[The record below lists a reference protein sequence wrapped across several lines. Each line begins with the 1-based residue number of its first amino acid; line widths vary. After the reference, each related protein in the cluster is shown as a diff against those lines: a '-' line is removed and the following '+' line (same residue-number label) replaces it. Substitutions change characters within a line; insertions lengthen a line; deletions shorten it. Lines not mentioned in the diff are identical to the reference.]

1 MMSSSFM
8 AMMSRMKY
16 ISRWALMRN
25 TRQESLSEHTL
36 ETAMIAH
43 LLCEIKNK
51 RLGGNIDTGKV
62 VLFALYHDAGE
73 IITGDMPTPVKY
85 HSDEMRSAYKQ
96 VELMASKALT
106 EKLPDDLREVYEPLL
121 YEKGTE
127 EENRIVKAADKLSAL
142 IKCIEER
149 TAGNSEF
156 HVAEQATLDSIKAM
170 NMKEVEIFMEEFLP
184 GYYLTLDEQGMH

>member
-1 MMSSSFM
+1 MSSSFM

-16 ISRWALMRN
+16 ISRWSLMRN

-43 LLCEIKNK
+43 LLCEIRNK
-51 RLGGNIDTGKV
+51 RLGGNVDTGKI
-62 VLFALYHDAGE
+62 VLLALYHDAGE

-85 HSDEMRSAYKQ
+85 HSEEMRQAYKQ
-96 VELMASKALT
+96 VEVMAAKALS
-106 EKLPDDLREVYEPLL
+106 EKLPDDLKSVYEPLL
-121 YEKGTE
+121 YEKGTAE
-127 EENRIVKAADKLSAL
+127 ETRIVKAADKLSAL

-156 HVAEQATLDSIKAM
+156 RVAEESTLASIESM
-170 NMKEVEIFMEEFLP
+170 DMDEVKIFINEFLP
-184 GYYLTLDEQGMH
+184 DYYLTLDEQG

>member
-1 MMSSSFM
+1 MSSSFM

-36 ETAMIAH
+36 ETTMIAH
-43 LLCEIKNK
+43 LLCEIRNN

-62 VLFALYHDAGE
+62 VLLALYHDAGE

-85 HSDEMRSAYKQ
+85 HSDEMRQAYKQ
-96 VELMASKALT
+96 VELMASEALT
-106 EKLPDDLREVYEPLL
+106 KKLPEDLRGIYEPLL
-121 YEKGTE
+121 YERGTE
-127 EENRIVKAADKLSAL
+127 EENRIVKASDKLSAL

-156 HVAEQATLDSIKAM
+156 RVAEKTTLDSIKAM
-170 NMKEVEIFMEEFLP
+170 NMEEVEIFIKEFLP
-184 GYYLTLDEQGMH
+184 DYYLTLDEQGQ

>member
-1 MMSSSFM
+1 MSSSFM

-43 LLCEIKNK
+43 LLCEIRNK
-51 RLGGNIDTGKV
+51 RLGGSVDTGKV
-62 VLFALYHDAGE
+62 VLLALYHDAGE

-85 HSDEMRSAYKQ
+85 HSDEMRQAYKQ

-106 EKLPDDLREVYEPLL
+106 EKLPDDLKSVYEPLL
-121 YEKGTE
+121 YERGTE
-127 EENRIVKAADKLSAL
+127 EETRIVKAADKLSAL

-149 TAGNSEF
+149 TAGNGEF
-156 HVAEQATLDSIKAM
+156 RVAEESTLASIDAM
-170 NMKEVEIFMEEFLP
+170 GMKEVEIFIDEFLP
-184 GYYLTLDEQGMH
+184 GYYLTLDEQK

>member
-1 MMSSSFM
+1 M

-36 ETAMIAH
+36 ETTMIAH
-43 LLCEIKNK
+43 LLCEIKNR
-51 RLGGNIDTGKV
+51 RLGGNVDTGKV
-62 VLFALYHDAGE
+62 VLLALYHDAGE

-85 HSDEMRSAYKQ
+85 HSDEMRHAYKQ
-96 VELMASKALT
+96 VELMAAEALT
-106 EKLPDDLREVYEPLL
+106 AKLPDDLRRVYEPLL
-121 YEKGTE
+121 YENGTE

-142 IKCIEER
+142 VKCIEER

-156 HVAEQATLDSIKAM
+156 RVAEESTLASIKAM
-170 NMKEVEIFMEEFLP
+170 GMEEVEIFLEEFLP
-184 GYYLTLDEQGMH
+184 GYFLTLDEQGQ

>member
-1 MMSSSFM
+1 MSSSFM

-51 RLGGNIDTGKV
+51 RLGGSIDTGRV
-62 VLFALYHDAGE
+62 VLLALYHDAGE

-85 HSDEMRSAYKQ
+85 HSDEMRQAYKQ
-96 VELMASKALT
+96 VEIMASKALT
-106 EKLPDDLREVYEPLL
+106 EKLPDDLKSVYEPLL
-121 YEKGTE
+121 YEKGTVE
-127 EENRIVKAADKLSAL
+127 ETRIVKAADKLSAL

-149 TAGNSEF
+149 TAGNGEF
-156 HVAEQATLDSIKAM
+156 RVAEESTIASIEAM
-170 NMKEVEIFMEEFLP
+170 NMKEVEIFIDEFLP
-184 GYYLTLDEQGMH
+184 GYYLTLDEQG

>member
-1 MMSSSFM
+1 MSSSFM

-51 RLGGNIDTGKV
+51 RLGGNIDTGNV
-62 VLFALYHDAGE
+62 VLLALYHDAGE

-85 HSDEMRSAYKQ
+85 HSDEMREAYKQ

-121 YEKGTE
+121 YERGGE
-127 EENRIVKAADKLSAL
+127 EEMRIVKAADKISAL

-156 HVAEQATLDSIKAM
+156 RVAEESTLESIEKM
-170 NMKEVEIFMEEFLP
+170 DMEEVKIFLDEFLP
-184 GYYLTLDEQGMH
+184 GYYLTLDEQGEH

>member
-1 MMSSSFM
+1 MSSFM

-43 LLCEIKNK
+43 LLCEIKNN
-51 RLGGNIDTGKV
+51 RLDGNIDTGRV
-62 VLFALYHDAGE
+62 VLLALYHDAGE

-85 HSDEMRSAYKQ
+85 YSDEMRSAYKQ
-96 VELMASKALT
+96 VELMASEALT
-106 EKLPDDLREVYEPLL
+106 EKLPEDLKKAYEPLL
-121 YEKGTE
+121 YERGTKE
-127 EENRIVKAADKLSAL
+127 ECRIVKAADKLSAL

-149 TAGNSEF
+149 IAGNSEF
-156 HVAEQATLDSIKAM
+156 KDAEKTTLDSVKAM
-170 NMKEVEIFMEEFLP
+170 NMKEVEIFLDEFLP
-184 GYYLTLDEQGMH
+184 DYYLTLDEQGKR

>member
-1 MMSSSFM
+1 M

-43 LLCEIKNK
+43 LLCEIRNI
-51 RLGGNIDTGKV
+51 RLGGSVDTGRV
-62 VLFALYHDAGE
+62 VLLALYHDAGE

-85 HSDEMRSAYKQ
+85 HSDEMRKAYKE

-106 EKLPDDLREVYEPLL
+106 EKLPDDLRDAYEPLL

-127 EENRIVKAADKLSAL
+127 EENRIVKASDKLSAL

-156 HVAEQATLDSIKAM
+156 RVAEETTLESIKAM
-170 NMKEVEIFMEEFLP
+170 NMEEVEIFLEEFLP
-184 GYYLTLDEQGMH
+184 GYYLTLDEQGKH